1 MPGKPWKIKNYHNSY
16 ESALEEKDK
25 LTSIW
30 SNNSGH
36 EGMQVK
42 IRYYSSKNYWVVKT
56 RLHPDFEPAK
66 PAKEDKKN
74 AKRKGNRK
82 NKRNNEGRKYDP
94 QASIE

>member
-1 MPGKPWKIKNYHNSY
+1 MSGKPWKIKNYHSSY
-16 ESALEEKDK
+16 ESALEEKNK

-30 SNNSGH
+30 ESNSGH

-42 IRYYSSKNYWVVKT
+42 IRYYNSKNCWVVKT
-56 RLHPDFEPAK
+56 RLHPDFEPTK

-74 AKRKGNRK
+74 AKRKGSRK